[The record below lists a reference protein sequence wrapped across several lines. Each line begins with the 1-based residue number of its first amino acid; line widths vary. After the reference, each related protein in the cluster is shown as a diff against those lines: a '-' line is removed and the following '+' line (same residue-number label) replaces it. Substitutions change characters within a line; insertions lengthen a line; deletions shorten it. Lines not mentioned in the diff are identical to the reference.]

1 MISRKD
7 VPGFVGVASFM
18 RAPIEEDLS
27 NVNADVA
34 FLGAPYDGN
43 SSVKVGARWAPRSL
57 REASTFLKPYNP
69 HTDIDVREFAVI
81 DNNDAFVVPAKKD
94 PSYGNIRS
102 RVDHILSNNAIP
114 AVSGGNHSVTL
125 PILRA
130 MADEYG
136 PVSMVLFDAHS
147 DEWSGYFGME
157 YETGSWVRTAID
169 EQLIDIDSSIR
180 IGDRG
185 GLYDREDLR
194 MFEEKGLEYYTIED
208 LRKDGIDAV
217 SDALAEAV
225 SGPTY
230 VSLDIDSIDPAFA
243 PAAKA
248 LTPNGI
254 MPHEIVT
261 LIRKL
266 SATDLVGFD
275 VVSWAPPYDDTGN
288 STAHLAAMLTF
299 ELICSSLA
307 SR

>member
-7 VPGFVGVASFM
+7 VPGFVGIASFM
-18 RAPIEEDLS
+18 RAPIEEDLTD
-27 NVNADVA
+27 VDADVA

-43 SSVKVGARWAPRSL
+43 SSVKVGARWAPRGL
-57 REASTFLKPYNP
+57 RDASTFLKPYNP
-69 HTDIDVREFAVI
+69 HTDIDVRDFTIV

-94 PSYGNIRS
+94 PSYENIQS
-102 RVDHILSNNAIP
+102 RVSHILENDAVP

-130 MADEYG
+130 MANKHG

-169 EQLIDIDSSIR
+169 EGLIDRESSIR

-185 GLYDREDLR
+185 GLYDRDNLR
-194 MFEEKGLEYYTIED
+194 MFEEEGLNYYTIED
-208 LRKDGIDAV
+208 LREQGT
-217 SDALAEAV
+217 EAV
-225 SGPTY
+225 GEVLRETLTGPTY

-254 MPHEIVT
+254 TPYELVT
-261 LIRKL
+261 LIREL
-266 SATDLVGFD
+266 ATVDLAGFD
-275 VVSWAPPYDDTGN
+275 VVSWAPPYDSQG
-288 STAHLAAMLTF
+288 SPTAHLAAMSTF
-299 ELICSSLA
+299 ELICSALA
-307 SR
+307 